1 MIELLTSTEAWA
13 ALLTL
18 TALAMVALT
27 NDFQAGTA
35 VTAALCAIA
44 VYVVGC
50 DAAIRF
56 VRSLNA

>member
-1 MIELLTSTEAWA
+1 VLVMF
-13 ALLTL
+13 
-18 TALAMVALT
+18 ALT
-27 NDFQAGTA
+27 NDFQVGTG

-50 DAAIRF
+50 DAAIRL